1 MAPILLVDADPGS
14 RKPLEEMLAGE
25 GYWFDTAASAAE
37 ARTLGGMRRYR
48 LIVTRLELP
57 DGDGLDLLR
66 WFAEHSP
73 DASVVILSA
82 FGAIVSTVDG
92 GRSGPADFSSGLR
105 QLVRRTFGPS
115 ARPPRWKEIER
126 AAIEDALHANGGN
139 RTHAARQLGISLRKL
154 QYRLKEYGLA
164 ASG

>member
-1 MAPILLVDADPGS
+1 MAIILLIDADPVA

-25 GYWFDTAASAAE
+25 GYRFDTAVSAAE
-37 ARTLGGMRRYR
+37 ARQLGGMRQYR

-57 DGDGLDLLR
+57 DGDGLDVLR

-73 DASVVILSA
+73 DAPVVIMSA
-82 FGAIVSTVDG
+82 FGTIVSTVDG
-92 GRSGPADFSSGLR
+92 GRPGTADFPGELR
-105 QLVRRTFGPS
+105 QLVRRTLGAK
-115 ARPPRWKEIER
+115 ARPPRWKQIER

-164 ASG
+164 ESG

>member
-1 MAPILLVDADPGS
+1 MSTILLIDADPVS
-14 RKPLEEMLAGE
+14 RRPLEAMLAGE
-25 GYWFDTAASAAE
+25 GYRFDSAASAAE
-37 ARTLGGMRRYR
+37 ARKLGGMRQYR
-48 LIVTRLELP
+48 LVVTRLELP

-73 DASVVILSA
+73 DAFVVILSG
-82 FGAIVSTVDG
+82 FGSIVSTVDG
-92 GRSGPADFSSGLR
+92 GRPGAADFSGDLR
-105 QLVRRTFGPS
+105 QLVRRTLGAS
-115 ARPPRWKEIER
+115 ARPLRWKEIER

-164 ASG
+164 ESG

>member
-1 MAPILLVDADPGS
+1 MSTILLVDADPIA

-25 GYWFDTAASAAE
+25 GYRFDVAASAAE
-37 ARTLGGMRRYR
+37 ARKLGGMRQYR
-48 LIVTRLELP
+48 LIVTRLDLP
-57 DGDGLDLLR
+57 DGDGLGLLR

-73 DASVVILSA
+73 DAPVVILSA

-92 GRSGPADFSSGLR
+92 GRPGSADFSGALQ
-105 QLVRRTFGPS
+105 QLVRRTLGAS
-115 ARPPRWKEIER
+115 ARPLRWKEIER

-154 QYRLKEYGLA
+154 QYRLKEYGLPE
-164 ASG
+164 SG